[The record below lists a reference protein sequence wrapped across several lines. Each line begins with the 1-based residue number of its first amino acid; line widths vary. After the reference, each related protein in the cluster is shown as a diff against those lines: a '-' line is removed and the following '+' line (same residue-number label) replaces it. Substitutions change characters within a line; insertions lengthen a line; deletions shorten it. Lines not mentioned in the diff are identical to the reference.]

1 MGSEM
6 CIRDSGKGFAV
17 VAQEVR
23 ELAQRSATAA
33 KDIKALI
40 TKSGDEVQVGVKLVQ
55 ATGEALSE
63 IETRVIAIND
73 HIHSIAT
80 AAKEQSTG
88 LKEVNT
94 AVNQMD
100 QVTQQNAAM
109 VEEANAAT
117 HKLSGEANNL
127 ASLIA
132 YFKVDN
138 VAARPIAVA
147 RETAQP
153 VASPARRM
161 MGNVARAFGG
171 GGSAAAVA
179 KDDWEE
185 F

>member
-1 MGSEM
+1 
-6 CIRDSGKGFAV
+6 
-17 VAQEVR
+17 
-23 ELAQRSATAA
+23 
-33 KDIKALI
+33 
-40 TKSGDEVQVGVKLVQ
+40 
-55 ATGEALSE
+55 
-63 IETRVIAIND
+63 
-73 HIHSIAT
+73 
-80 AAKEQSTG
+80 
-88 LKEVNT
+88 
-94 AVNQMD
+94 
-100 QVTQQNAAM
+100 M